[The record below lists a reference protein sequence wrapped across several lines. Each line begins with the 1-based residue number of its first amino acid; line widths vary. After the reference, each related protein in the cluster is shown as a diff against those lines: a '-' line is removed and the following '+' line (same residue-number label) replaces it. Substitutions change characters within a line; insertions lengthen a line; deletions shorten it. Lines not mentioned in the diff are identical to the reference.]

1 MVKGNAAVQ
10 KIGVFASLFITLAAV
25 SLGSLL
31 IYNDK
36 DASGLAVIIASL
48 ASLVGV
54 FVYGRRSQERER
66 AQKAKLFD
74 DDC

>member
-1 MVKGNAAVQ
+1 MLQFRRSV
-10 KIGVFASLFITLAAV
+10 SLHPFFVTLAAV

-31 IYNDK
+31 IYNDN